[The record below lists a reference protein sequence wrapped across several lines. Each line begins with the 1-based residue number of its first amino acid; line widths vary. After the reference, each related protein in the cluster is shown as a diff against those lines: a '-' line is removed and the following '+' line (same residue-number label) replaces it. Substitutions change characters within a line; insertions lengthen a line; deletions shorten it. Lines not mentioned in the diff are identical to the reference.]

1 MYGGLARSTAGSRFP
16 CTATSWPRLAQA
28 VSRSTRQSNAM
39 TSPPA
44 ADEVG
49 GDRERRARE
58 ADERRSARERP
69 LHASGCLED
78 EPDGGLHVDRR
89 EAPDLCLVAQGAPDE
104 GALAPG
110 ELEPDV
116 ERLDDQEN
124 IGEQDRG
131 IDAQTVDGLER
142 HFRRGLGVPAELE
155 EPEPLA
161 HRTVL
166 RQVAARLAHE
176 PDGGVRH
183 RRAAR
188 GAQERSIWK

>member
-1 MYGGLARSTAGSRFP
+1 
-16 CTATSWPRLAQA
+16 
-28 VSRSTRQSNAM
+28 
-39 TSPPA
+39 
-44 ADEVG
+44 
-49 GDRERRARE
+49 
-58 ADERRSARERP
+58 
-69 LHASGCLED
+69 
-78 EPDGGLHVDRR
+78 R

-188 GAQERSIWK
+188 GAQERSIWKRHARELIIWPYAIHLRQAGVPRAPQAGRR

>member
-1 MYGGLARSTAGSRFP
+1 MSFTWTPS
-16 CTATSWPRLAQA
+16 SNRLAIRTPPECLC
-28 VSRSTRQSNAM
+28 VSKRYAFIKS
-39 TSPPA
+39 
-44 ADEVG
+44 
-49 GDRERRARE
+49 
-58 ADERRSARERP
+58 
-69 LHASGCLED
+69 
-78 EPDGGLHVDRR
+78 
-89 EAPDLCLVAQGAPDE
+89 
-104 GALAPG
+104 
-110 ELEPDV
+110 
-116 ERLDDQEN
+116 
-124 IGEQDRG
+124 